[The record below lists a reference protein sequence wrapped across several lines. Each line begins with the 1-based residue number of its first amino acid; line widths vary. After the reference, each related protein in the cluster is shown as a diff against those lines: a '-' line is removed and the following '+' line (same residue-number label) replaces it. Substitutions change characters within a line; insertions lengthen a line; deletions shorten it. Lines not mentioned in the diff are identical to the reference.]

1 MTPILKSYLKR
12 LTNLTSRNKSLL
24 LLKDSLDQFIDL
36 NVLNN
41 IIGKKSYDI
50 VSELIAEKKTI
61 FICDEIDPR
70 YEKVNE
76 ISKRL
81 RRIARTEKFIEQERG
96 SEDLYVGYPFVQG
109 KLLDGTVI
117 RCPLL
122 FFPVT
127 LKLEKQ
133 KWLLVKRES
142 ESITFNRS
150 LLLAY
155 SYFNNSKIS
164 DEFLE
169 KTFEDFS
176 KESLVFRT
184 ELYEFLKESP
194 LILNFNQELF
204 GDSLQDFDKLLKSEL
219 DAIEKNGE
227 LKLRQQAVLGIFPQ
241 AGSFLVPDYEFL
253 IENSINNTSQADIEN
268 ENKPESKNLAEI
280 FETKA
285 KIVELNTIK
294 EEKIMA
300 PFSMDASQELA
311 IRKINAGHSMVIQG
325 PPGTGKSQLIC
336 NLIADFAAAGKKV
349 LVVCQKRAA
358 LDVVYNRLSTIG
370 FEHFTALVHDFKND
384 RKLLFNQIADQIG
397 LIDDYKKKNMSLD
410 ALWLEQDFNN
420 TSRHI
425 DKIAKEL
432 EGFKEALFDIS
443 ECGNS
448 IKNLYLNSNPNK
460 PNISLSAVYKQFT
473 FQNKTDFTNKLR
485 LFVKYESKINDLDSF
500 WAKRVDFKLFNQS
513 DLATSKNLLISF
525 EADTSH
531 IIKFF

>member
-1 MTPILKSYLKR
+1 MTQILKSYIKR

-24 LLKDSLDQFIDL
+24 LLKDSTDSFIDINQMD
-36 NVLNN
+36 NV
-41 IIGKKSYDI
+41 IGKKAYDI
-50 VSELIAEKKTI
+50 VNELIAEKKTI

-70 YEKVNE
+70 YEKINE

-81 RRIARTEKFIEQERG
+81 RRISRTEKFIEQERG

-142 ESITFNRS
+142 ESISFNRS
-150 LLLAY
+150 FLLAY
-155 SYFNNSKIS
+155 SYFNNTKIS

-169 KTFEDFS
+169 KTFEDFN
-176 KESLVFRT
+176 KDSLVFRT

-204 GDSLQDFDKLLKSEL
+204 SDTLQNFDKLLKSEL
-219 DAIEKNGE
+219 DISEKNGE
-227 LKLRQQAVLGIFPQ
+227 LILKQQAVLGIFPQ

-253 IENSINNTSQADIEN
+253 IENSVNLLSEVAIEY
-268 ENKPESKNLAEI
+268 EPTLEPKNLSEI

-285 KIVELNTIK
+285 KIVDLNTIK

-336 NLIADFAAAGKKV
+336 NLIGEYPTTV
-349 LVVCQKRAA
+349 
-358 LDVVYNRLSTIG
+358 
-370 FEHFTALVHDFKND
+370 EHK
-384 RKLLFNQIADQIG
+384 
-397 LIDDYKKKNMSLD
+397 S
-410 ALWLEQDFNN
+410 
-420 TSRHI
+420 
-425 DKIAKEL
+425 
-432 EGFKEALFDIS
+432 
-443 ECGNS
+443 S
-448 IKNLYLNSNPNK
+448 I
-460 PNISLSAVYKQFT
+460 
-473 FQNKTDFTNKLR
+473 
-485 LFVKYESKINDLDSF
+485 ES
-500 WAKRVDFKLFNQS
+500 
-513 DLATSKNLLISF
+513 
-525 EADTSH
+525 
-531 IIKFF
+531 